1 MDGLTPEQIAE
12 NDRIQK
18 LPVIIDLA
26 KGQAQIIDMIKE
38 DKEQNKTQFD
48 EGSVKFKEL
57 WDEVKEVRSEVTEMK
72 GQIKDGFNDVTT
84 AIKNKE
90 NDELKAEIKGLKKV
104 KDKDEERSFTMKSGL
119 FLIVATII
127 LTAIFTNL
135 PKVTI
140 SSKDLNVNPPT
151 SNQIER
157 IQTNH

>member
-38 DKEQNKTQFD
+38 DKEQNKAQFD
-48 EGSVKFKEL
+48 EGSEKFKEL

-72 GQIKDGFNDVTT
+72 GQIKSGFDDLS
-84 AIKNKE
+84 NKFTNHIQE
-90 NDELKAEIKGLKKV
+90 TKDNKIEKLTNEIQSKKKRSDGLKDGIIITLV
-104 KDKDEERSFTMKSGL
+104 GGVL
-119 FLIVATII
+119 LVIAVAV
-127 LTAIFTNL
+127 LQNF
-135 PKVTI
+135 
-140 SSKDLNVNPPT
+140 NVNPPT